1 MITVVKTAKHK
12 HFTCKMPHAVVANI
26 KKYVVLLL

>member
-12 HFTCKMPHAVVANI
+12 HFSCKMPHAVVANTRKFL
-26 KKYVVLLL
+26 KKF

>member
-12 HFTCKMPHAVVANI
+12 HFSCKKPHAVVANI